1 MGKYIPHL
9 FLKKKV
15 SDLLKNFNHYVE
27 VYRCFVMKD
36 MLRILKQQQLKK
48 SVIKLWLKIKKEKK
62 RKSQT
67 GASRLMKEVLWTKPS
82 HAVQH

>member
-1 MGKYIPHL
+1 
-9 FLKKKV
+9 
-15 SDLLKNFNHYVE
+15 
-27 VYRCFVMKD
+27 MKD